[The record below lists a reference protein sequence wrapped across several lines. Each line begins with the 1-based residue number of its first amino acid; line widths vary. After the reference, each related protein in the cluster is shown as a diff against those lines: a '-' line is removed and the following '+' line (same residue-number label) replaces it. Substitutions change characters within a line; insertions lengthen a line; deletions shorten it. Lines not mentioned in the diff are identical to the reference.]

1 MISKVIAAD
10 LISRVR
16 EAIEVKNEIVIV
28 SHVGP
33 DGDAIGS
40 SLALWYYLRQ
50 LGKNAYV
57 IVPNRFPDFLA
68 WMPGTHEII
77 VYEESK
83 AKAKELFKSADLIF
97 ALDFNTPKRV
107 DKMENLLL
115 NSSAPKIL
123 VDHHLQPDNFAQII
137 ISYPEISSTCELIF
151 RLICRLGHFDKINLE
166 CAQCILTGIM
176 TDTGGFSYNS
186 NQSEIYTIV
195 SELIK
200 IGVDKDDIYRKIFN
214 TFSVGRL
221 KLSAFSIYRKMKIYP
236 EYKTAVIS
244 LTIAELERFDYKQG
258 DTEGIVNMPLSI
270 EGVVF
275 SVLLRE
281 DTNKIKISLRSTGTF
296 PANKVAADLFNGGGH
311 LNAAGGESHVGLKE
325 SVKKLE
331 SALPDYKNWVQMDES
346 ALTKSIP

>member
-16 EAIEVKNEIVIV
+16 EAIEVKEDVVIV

-33 DGDAIGS
+33 DGDAVGS
-40 SLALWYYLRQ
+40 SLALWHYLRQ
-50 LGKNAYV
+50 IGKNVSV
-57 IVPNRFPDFLA
+57 ILPNGFPDFLA
-68 WMPGTHEII
+68 WMPGAGEIVI
-77 VYEESK
+77 YEKNK
-83 AKAKELFKSADLIF
+83 AKAHDLFSRADLIF

-107 DKMENLLL
+107 DKMEKALL

-123 VDHHLQPDNFAQII
+123 IDHHLQPDDFAQII
-137 ISYPEISSTCELIF
+137 VSYPEISSTSELIF
-151 RLICRLGHFDKINLE
+151 RLICRLGHFDKITVE
-166 CAQCILTGIM
+166 CAQCVLTGIM

-186 NQSEIYTIV
+186 NDPEVYTIV

-214 TFSVGRL
+214 TFSLGRM
-221 KLSAFSIYRKMKIYP
+221 KLNAFSIYRKMKIYS
-236 EYKTAVIS
+236 ECKTAITV
-244 LTIAELERFDYKQG
+244 LTLAELERFDYKPG

-270 EGVVF
+270 DGIVF

-281 DTNKIKISLRSTGTF
+281 DTDKIKISLRSTGTF

-311 LNAAGGESHVGLKE
+311 LNAAGGESYANLKDT
-325 SVKKLE
+325 VKKLE
-331 SALPDYKNWVQMDES
+331 SALPQYKHFLEEKVES
-346 ALTKSIP
+346 EEAAEE